1 MLVDKTTTSN
11 PSHFFVDAKYLA
23 DVNSSCHS
31 YVPTRLSLTA
41 PDYNISSIQ
50 TEQSVTFTTIGE
62 HRSVTG
68 SKTVVTVST
77 MTQNKNQDLT
87 TTTLATS
94 STSLPFW
101 KSSKSLLPST
111 SMSSQSFPSSRLQ
124 RSTHSSLLTTTQ
136 PMHMNKTKYGVISG
150 LSILIV
156 LIPAILFLA
165 YWRKRHINK
174 HVIKPVEFEL
184 RQASSDTT
192 VQNRQLPAIPETESD
207 NENLHNDAN
216 SYHQPATPE
225 ENHYHHKG

>member
-1 MLVDKTTTSN
+1 
-11 PSHFFVDAKYLA
+11 
-23 DVNSSCHS
+23 
-31 YVPTRLSLTA
+31 
-41 PDYNISSIQ
+41 
-50 TEQSVTFTTIGE
+50 
-62 HRSVTG
+62 
-68 SKTVVTVST
+68 
-77 MTQNKNQDLT
+77 MTQNKNQNLT
-87 TTTLATS
+87 TTTLAIF

-101 KSSKSLLPST
+101 KSAKSLLPST

-124 RSTHSSLLTTTQ
+124 RSTPSSLLTTTQ

-156 LIPAILFLA
+156 LVPAILFLA

-192 VQNRQLPAIPETESD
+192 VQNRQLPAIPEPESD
-207 NENLHNDAN
+207 NENLHDDAN

-225 ENHYHHKG
+225 ENHYHHIRDENVANIDNSGELTSEEEPSLASSHTDAQQGTIMSIYVVKPRIADTRL